1 METTT
6 HNVNW
11 ETLKSYCTKLIMTQ
25 GVPGDEADIVADC
38 LVDADL
44 CGVESHGVSRMAIY
58 MKRLKSGVVNPRY
71 ENRIESEY
79 PASIC
84 WNGCN
89 SMGMV
94 TGVHAMQACID
105 KAKEVGCCF
114 VAVNHSNHFGMA
126 SYYAKQ
132 AAGQDMLTICGTNA
146 PPNIA
151 PWGSYKAYVGT
162 NPWAMAVPTYNEP
175 VLLDMA
181 PSLVAMGKVILAAKL
196 GKSIPE
202 GWAITA
208 DGRPTTDPN
217 EGMKGTVL
225 PIGGPK
231 GYGLSLFMDIMCGIL
246 SGAEFG
252 PHLNNMW
259 NDFEHPQNVGH
270 IFMCVDISKFVP
282 MANFKARIDQLIKEI
297 KALPTNPGISEIFMP
312 GEIEQRRR
320 KQRKAEGIDISDV
333 VFNELAAL
341 GREYNVAFTLG

>member
-1 METTT
+1 MANT

-11 ETLKSYCTKLIMTQ
+11 EVLKDYCKRLIMTQ
-25 GVPGDEADIVADC
+25 GVPEDEAAIVADC

-44 CGVESHGVSRMAIY
+44 CGVESHGVSRTGIY
-58 MKRLKSGVVNPRY
+58 LKRLETKVVNAKY
-71 ENRIESEY
+71 EKKYDSEY

-84 WNGCN
+84 WNACN

-94 TGVHAMQACID
+94 TSVKAVETCIQ
-105 KAKEVGCCF
+105 KARETGCCF
-114 VAVNHSNHFGMA
+114 IAVNNSNHFGMA
-126 SYYAKQ
+126 GYYARM
-132 AAGQDMLTICGTNA
+132 AAEQGMFTICGTNA

-151 PWGSYKAYVGT
+151 PTGSYKPYMGT
-162 NPWAMAVPTYNEP
+162 NPWAMAAPTAGEP

-181 PSLVAMGKVILAAKL
+181 PSVVAMGKVILAAKL
-196 GKSIPE
+196 GKTIPE
-202 GWAITA
+202 GWAQTA

-259 NDFEHPQNVGH
+259 NDFENPQNVGH
-270 IFMCVDISKFVP
+270 VFMCVDISKFLPLEV
-282 MANFKARIDQLIKEI
+282 FKQRIGQMVDEIKSLPVNPGVKEI
-297 KALPTNPGISEIFMP
+297 FLP
-312 GEIEQRRR
+312 GEIEQRQRSRR
-320 KQRKAEGIDISDV
+320 KSEGLELSDV
-333 VFNELAAL
+333 VYGELREL
-341 GREYNVAFTLG
+341 GRKYNVEFTI

>member
-1 METTT
+1 MANT

-11 ETLKSYCTKLIMTQ
+11 EQLKAYCQKLVETQ
-25 GVPGDEADIVADC
+25 GVPADEAAIVADC

-44 CGVESHGVSRMAIY
+44 CGVESHGVSRMSIY
-58 MKRLKSGVVNPRY
+58 MKRLATKVVNAKY
-71 ENRIESEY
+71 EMKVDSEY
-79 PASIC
+79 PASIR

-94 TGVHAMQACID
+94 TGTRAIQRCIE
-105 KAKEVGCCF
+105 KAREAGCCF
-114 VAVNHSNHFGMA
+114 IAVNNSNHFGMA

-132 AAGQDMLTICGTNA
+132 AAAEGMFVICGTNA

-151 PWGSYKAYVGT
+151 PTGSPKAYVGT
-162 NPWAMAVPTYNEP
+162 NPWCMAAPAEGEP

-181 PSLVAMGKVILAAKL
+181 PSVVAMGKVILAAKL

-217 EGMKGTVL
+217 EGMKGTVC

-246 SGAEFG
+246 SGAQFG

-259 NDFEHPQNVGH
+259 NDFENPQDVGH
-270 IFMCVDISKFVP
+270 MFLCVDVSKFVP
-282 MANFKARIDQLIKEI
+282 LDEFKARIAQMKEEI
-297 KALPTNPGISEIFMP
+297 KALPKAPGVSEIFLP

-320 KQRKAEGIDISDV
+320 AERKANGIELSDV
-333 VFNELAAL
+333 VYEELRGL
-341 GREYNVAFTLG
+341 GEQYGVEFTL